1 MQFHSDPERTEVL
14 HGAENTTRAVI
25 QFFNSASIVSA
36 CADALSPSIAI
47 GVEPIKKCYDDL
59 KSRNAKIRWLTEIN
73 NENLQY
79 CKALMGYAEVRHLDG
94 IKGNFG
100 VSDNAY
106 IATATVNEAQA
117 IPELIYSNVKSLIEQ
132 NKYVFD
138 TLWSNA
144 IPAEDRIREIE
155 QGIVRAEIRAVKNPM
170 EILQQTAFM
179 VKQSKRYSVCSVADG
194 LLYAN
199 NHSFDTFKEILQK
212 YSEEN
217 HEGIR
222 WITSIGHDC
231 DPKILQVIKNFL
243 NLGMQIRHVSSIP
256 PMSFGVSQNEMG
268 VTVESMQGG
277 SLNTSAIFSTE
288 PAFIQQF
295 AAIFE
300 ELWGKGIEA
309 ESRIKEIES
318 EATTFIDIVQNPLE
332 IQKKYRSLASS
343 AREQILLFLPSAT
356 AYSREEKIGIFEAL
370 REAGKRGVEIKILLP
385 VLDKIDAQIQE
396 KIDAL
401 KGFQIRKMRT
411 TAHTQARSKI
421 LLVDKKEYLMIEI
434 KDDSKETFSEAVG
447 SAIYSN
453 SRSTVLS
460 YITMFESLWAQS
472 ELYEKLDAHDRMQRE
487 FINIAAHEL
496 RTPTQS
502 ILGYSELLENEIEKE
517 ESKEMLKGL
526 SRNAHRLQGLISD
539 VLDVA
544 RIEGGAMYLQ
554 RSEADIEAIIRAAL
568 SDAESQAKVIGSTA
582 ELTYEST
589 VNKDT
594 ILPIEINLDKERI
607 LQVLANLLSNA
618 LKFTK
623 EGKIEINAERQGQ
636 SIVIKVK
643 DSGTGIDPEIFPK
656 LFEKFASK
664 SDKGTG
670 LGLFISKNIIE
681 AHGGRIWA
689 ENNIDKGATIAFSLP
704 LKRD

>member
-1 MQFHSDPERTEVL
+1 
-14 HGAENTTRAVI
+14 
-25 QFFNSASIVSA
+25 
-36 CADALSPSIAI
+36 
-47 GVEPIKKCYDDL
+47 
-59 KSRNAKIRWLTEIN
+59 
-73 NENLQY
+73 
-79 CKALMGYAEVRHLDG
+79 
-94 IKGNFG
+94 
-100 VSDNAY
+100 
-106 IATATVNEAQA
+106 
-117 IPELIYSNVKSLIEQ
+117 
-132 NKYVFD
+132 
-138 TLWSNA
+138 
-144 IPAEDRIREIE
+144 
-155 QGIVRAEIRAVKNPM
+155 
-170 EILQQTAFM
+170 
-179 VKQSKRYSVCSVADG
+179 
-194 LLYAN
+194 
-199 NHSFDTFKEILQK
+199 
-212 YSEEN
+212 
-217 HEGIR
+217 
-222 WITSIGHDC
+222 
-231 DPKILQVIKNFL
+231 
-243 NLGMQIRHVSSIP
+243 
-256 PMSFGVSQNEMG
+256 MSFGVSQNEMG

-288 PAFIQQF
+288 PAFIHQF

-300 ELWGKGIEA
+300 ELWSKGVEA
-309 ESRIKEIES
+309 EGRIKEIES
-318 EATTFIDIVQNPLE
+318 DVTTFIDIIQNPLE
-332 IQKKYRSLASS
+332 IQKQYRSLASS
-343 AREQILLFLPSAT
+343 ARQQILLFLPSTT

-370 REAGKRGVEIKILLP
+370 REAAKRGVEIKILLP

-411 TAHTQARSKI
+411 TAQTQARSKI
-421 LLVDKKEYLMIEI
+421 LLVDKKEYLMVEI

-502 ILGYSELLENEIEKE
+502 ILGYSELLEKEVESE

-526 SRNAHRLQGLISD
+526 SKNASRLQGLIND

-544 RIEGGAMYLQ
+544 RIEGGAMHLQ
-554 RSEADIEAIIRAAL
+554 RSEADIEEIIRAAL
-568 SDAESQAKVIGSTA
+568 SDAESQAKAIGSRA
-582 ELTYEST
+582 ELTYEPA

-594 ILPIEINLDKERI
+594 TLPTEINLDKERI

-623 EGKIEINAERQGQ
+623 EGKIEVDAERHGQ

-664 SDKGTG
+664 SEKGTG

-689 ENNIDKGATIAFSLP
+689 ENNTDGKGATIAFSLP
-704 LKRD
+704 LKRSPSS